1 MFSFVDIP
9 ISEYPLIKDL
19 WIKNKQYHIDI
30 ETSFKQQYEMLVFE
44 SRMKKLFEDKEKEYK
59 LSIVKDEQEIVGY
72 CISSIKENNGE
83 ILSIHVLEK
92 LRNSGIGR
100 KLMNE
105 HIDWMKNKRCEKIGL
120 YVSPN
125 NEKTVKFYKSL
136 GFEENLVYMEMRE
149 KETT

>member
-30 ETSFKQQYEMLVFE
+30 ETSFKQQYEMLFFE
-44 SRMKKLFEDKEKEYK
+44 SRMKELFEDKEKEYK

-72 CISSIKENNGE
+72 CISCIKDNNGE
-83 ILSIHVLEK
+83 ILSIHILEK
-92 LRNSGIGR
+92 VRNSGVGR

-125 NEKTVKFYKSL
+125 NDKTVKFYKSL
-136 GFEENLVYMEMRE
+136 GFEENLVYMEMR
-149 KETT
+149 